1 MASTFDPRVPIRS
14 IPCIKF
20 IAVSNPLE
28 SRGYN
33 VIQKSQV
40 VITRD
45 TEYRVYTQLT
55 QTFKEV
61 LREG

>member
-14 IPCIKF
+14 IPCIEF

-40 VITRD
+40 VITR
-45 TEYRVYTQLT
+45 TPNIESTPN
-55 QTFKEV
+55 
-61 LREG
+61 